1 MSPGL
6 DAETAVCYNRV
17 KRGERAMYCILIAGM
32 PATGKTRFAHWLGR
46 RRGIP
51 CVSKD
56 ELKEILF
63 DEVGFR
69 SRAEKVKLGVAAM
82 RMMYAFAEAHLQL
95 GQPVI
100 LENNF
105 EDVSK
110 PELEALLARYG
121 CRAVT
126 VRFDGDVEAIYRR
139 FVERDTSPTRHRG
152 HVVNTCYP
160 ETGAPEAHRPLTLAQ
175 FAESAESRGFRR
187 FDVGGPLIPVDC
199 TDFARVDYE
208 AIDAA
213 IGRALE
219 AM

>member
-1 MSPGL
+1 
-6 DAETAVCYNRV
+6 
-17 KRGERAMYCILIAGM
+17 MYCILIAGM
-32 PATGKTRFAHWLGR
+32 PATGKTRFAHWLGQ

-51 CVSKD
+51 SVSKD

-82 RMMYAFAEAHLQL
+82 RMMYAFAEAHLRL

-110 PELEALLARYG
+110 PELEALLSRYG
-121 CRAVT
+121 CKTVT

-139 FVERDTSPTRHRG
+139 FVERDASPTRHRG

-160 ETGAPEAHRPLTLAQ
+160 ETGAPEAHRPLSLTQ

-187 FDVGGPLIPVDC
+187 FDAGGPLIKVDC
-199 TDFARVDYE
+199 TDFSRVDYE

-213 IGRALE
+213 IGLALE